1 MLQNQLANWGDK
13 MFEKDMASIVSN
25 HSLWGAIILALPL
38 FGLEWIVFV
47 CILWDMYGDLCKKCG
62 RKFTFGSLTVGIVV
76 NIIVAFIIDALL
88 TFIPVIGWLGTSFI
102 VYLQFYS
109 SGKGFI
115 ETLRGMDIGRR

>member
-1 MLQNQLANWGDK
+1 
-13 MFEKDMASIVSN
+13 MFEKDMASIVRN

-62 RKFTFGSLTVGIVV
+62 RKFTFGSLTAGIVV
-76 NIIVAFIIDALL
+76 NIIVAFLIDALL
-88 TFIPVIGWLGTSFI
+88 TFIPVIGWLGASFI